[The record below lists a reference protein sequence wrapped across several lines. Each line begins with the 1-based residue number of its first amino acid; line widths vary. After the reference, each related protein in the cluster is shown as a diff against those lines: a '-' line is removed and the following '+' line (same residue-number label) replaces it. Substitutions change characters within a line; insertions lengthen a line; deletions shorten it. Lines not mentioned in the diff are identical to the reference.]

1 MEKILSNK
9 SFKIIVAILIILILI
24 VVYTKSSQKS
34 VTLIANKSDFNELI
48 KKDDTII
55 IDVRTESEYNEGHI
69 PKAINIPYNE
79 LETKIKFDKDKEI
92 VVYSQND
99 SRSHLATVVLENMG
113 YTNIYEGDISKYDG
127 KLVTD

>member
-34 VTLIANKSDFNELI
+34 VTLIDNKSDFNELI